1 MLIGGMYGGARRSRS
16 SVTRTSSSLLR
27 PSCGVK
33 NEQTLV
39 AMSSLNFRRA
49 PSEKLKPKATET
61 PRLR

>member
-1 MLIGGMYGGARRSRS
+1 MLIGGMSGGARRSR
-16 SVTRTSSSLLR
+16 REDLELLVAAIVR
-27 PSCGVK
+27 VK